1 MKAPPTTLSAASAI
15 SYCATSPAAVVLT
28 VWPSGTLC
36 LDRVYEWL
44 ESSGAEILHSSTVPL
59 STPISELL
67 SIMALYDGE
76 DWLESNCWYA
86 EQPLPDGPPSG
97 PYAGAQWKRAL
108 CFRNADRQPQAVV
121 VDASAASSLWR
132 SKYTI
137 RSELA
142 RVSGNPGNS
151 CIHLTDEQ
159 DEATLARYREG
170 GGRSLAGG
178 MACDD
183 SYAYACARALL
194 HPASVKW
201 LNSGANGLAEPAQ
214 LGGDDFRA
222 AWSRYT
228 SWLQAPPR
236 PPALGSCHGRA
247 PDEFDEAPSFMP

>member
-108 CFRNADRQPQAVV
+108 CFRNADR
-121 VDASAASSLWR
+121 
-132 SKYTI
+132 
-137 RSELA
+137 
-142 RVSGNPGNS
+142 
-151 CIHLTDEQ
+151 
-159 DEATLARYREG
+159 
-170 GGRSLAGG
+170 
-178 MACDD
+178 
-183 SYAYACARALL
+183 
-194 HPASVKW
+194 
-201 LNSGANGLAEPAQ
+201 
-214 LGGDDFRA
+214 
-222 AWSRYT
+222 
-228 SWLQAPPR
+228 
-236 PPALGSCHGRA
+236 
-247 PDEFDEAPSFMP
+247 